1 MTDHLTLSE
10 VLAMHA
16 DQIQRYG
23 GSQGIRDRG
32 LLEAAINRP
41 RTGYYSDVIEEAAA
55 LWESVSQNHPFFDGN
70 KRTAFA
76 AASTF
81 LAINGMSITA
91 DADGTAS
98 FLCGLYDSNLFTFDR
113 LAAWLRNNVT
123 VKPPQ

>member
-23 GSQGIRDRG
+23 GSQGIRDHG
-32 LLEAAINRP
+32 LLEAAVNRP
-41 RTGYYSDVIEEAAA
+41 QTGYYSDVIEEAGA

-76 AASTF
+76 AAYTFSRSMASVSLLTPAVQVYFSATSMTQTF
-81 LAINGMSITA
+81 LHSI
-91 DADGTAS
+91 AS
-98 FLCGLYDSNLFTFDR
+98 SPGFAT
-113 LAAWLRNNVT
+113 T
-123 VKPPQ
+123 